1 MDLFRQWIDVE
12 LNGTLLVC
20 NPCYISIFSLFSV
33 GNNMILRRAIH
44 HFILLILV
52 TFSLQA
58 SAHHSTAIYDSDNPI
73 ELKGRVVEWQFTNPH
88 TFIILA
94 VEDNNGEEVIWS
106 LEGGN
111 TSLVFRRGWTPESLQ
126 PGDELIVTVR
136 PLHSGAPG
144 GNYSDVRNADGTPF
158 DPRAKR

>member
-1 MDLFRQWIDVE
+1 MKLHRFIYTTVITV
-12 LNGTLLVC
+12 LAI
-20 NPCYISIFSLFSV
+20 ISS
-33 GNNMILRRAIH
+33 
-44 HFILLILV
+44 
-52 TFSLQA
+52 QA

-73 ELKGRVVEWQFTNPH
+73 ELRGRVVEWQFTNPH

-94 VEDNNGEEVIWS
+94 VEDDNGEEVIWS

-111 TSLVFRRGWTPESLQ
+111 TSLVFRRGWTPETLQ
-126 PGDELIVTVR
+126 PGDELIVIVR

>member
-1 MDLFRQWIDVE
+1 M
-12 LNGTLLVC
+12 
-20 NPCYISIFSLFSV
+20 
-33 GNNMILRRAIH
+33 
-44 HFILLILV
+44 
-52 TFSLQA
+52 
-58 SAHHSTAIYDSDNPI
+58 
-73 ELKGRVVEWQFTNPH
+73 VEWQFTNPH

-94 VEDNNGEEVIWS
+94 VEDDNGEEVIWS

-158 DPRAKR
+158 RPQGQKIKQVYPAHEYLSQNCPFIAFLYCSAGSCRLRANGCKLVLRQASIPIQTGADNGQESAA

>member
-1 MDLFRQWIDVE
+1 MNYQ
-12 LNGTLLVC
+12 GTLLVR
-20 NPCYISIFSLFSV
+20 NTCYISFLALFS
-33 GNNMILRRAIH
+33 GKYNMTLQRFFH
-44 HFILLILV
+44 PLFIALLVVISSQ
-52 TFSLQA
+52 T
-58 SAHHSTAIYDSDNPI
+58 SAHHSTAIYDSDNLI
-73 ELKGRVVEWQFTNPH
+73 ELQGRVVEWQFTNPH

-94 VEDNNGEEVIWS
+94 VEDDNGEEVIWS

-126 PGDELIVTVR
+126 PGDELIITVR